1 MEEIAQDIFYA
12 GVNDRNIDFFEGLY
26 KVPNGVSYNSY
37 VILDEK
43 IAIMDTV
50 DGNFGE
56 EWLAKVNRILNGREP
71 DFLIVQHMEPDH
83 SANVAL
89 FMEKFPRVKIVGNR
103 KIFVMLS
110 EYFGTDYSERR
121 LVVEDG
127 DKLTL
132 GRHELTFVFAPMVHW
147 PEVMVSYESLTKT
160 LFSAD
165 AFGKFGALDCNEEWE
180 GEARRY
186 YYGIVGKYGKQ
197 VTAALNKLSALDIRE
212 ICPLHGPILKENLG
226 YYLGLYRKWA
236 GYEPETDG
244 VMIAYASVYGHTRK
258 AAYRLKDKL
267 KQNGVENV
275 IICDLVR
282 SDRSQNIA
290 NAFRFAKLVIA
301 SVTYNAELFPP
312 VKEFIDGLTS
322 RNYQNRQIGFMENG
336 TWAPVAAKLMRDKF
350 ANCAGITFAQNTV
363 KIKSNLSEESEAQI
377 DALAAELSEK

>member
-350 ANCAGITFAQNTV
+350 ANCAGIAFAQNTV